1 MHYTKSLHEKAEE
14 LRFSIIIPSWN
25 NLAMLRCCIN
35 SIRKNSALKH
45 QIIVH
50 VNDGSDGTLD
60 WVKTQKDIDYT
71 QTTCNAGVCYAL
83 NLARTL
89 VVTDYILYLND
100 DMYVCPEWDIS
111 FDKAVK
117 AAGSHFFFFSGTLV
131 EPIRYLFGSI
141 EKNFGATLETFR
153 EQELLAEYCEL
164 KRANCQG
171 ALYPPNLVHRDVW
184 DLVGGYSI
192 EFSPG
197 MGSDP
202 DFVAKLWMLGVRN
215 FKMLG
220 DCLVYHFGKV
230 TTSRI
235 KHNRSGATFIS
246 KWSHTPRTFR
256 EVNLRY
262 GMPDTPENAA
272 LPYRM
277 PFRKTVKDKLKRWLY
292 AWLYLF
298 Y

>member
-1 MHYTKSLHEKAEE
+1 MYYTKYAHKKTEE
-14 LRFSIIIPSWN
+14 LRFSIVIPSWN
-25 NLAMLRCCIN
+25 NLAMLSCCIN

-60 WVKTQKDIDYT
+60 WVKSQMDIDYSH
-71 QTTCNAGVCYAL
+71 TTRNVGVCYAL

-100 DMYVCPEWDIS
+100 DMYVCPNWDIS
-111 FDKAVK
+111 FDNAVK
-117 AAGSHFFFFSGTLV
+117 ATDNHFFFFSGTLI
-131 EPIRYLFGSI
+131 EPVQYLLNSI

-153 EQELLAEYCEL
+153 EQELLAEYCGL
-164 KRANCQG
+164 KRANSQG

-202 DFVAKLWMLGVRN
+202 DFVAKLWTLGVRH
-215 FKMLG
+215 FRILG
-220 DCLVYHFGKV
+220 DCMVYHFGKI

-235 KHNRSGATFIS
+235 KHNKSRATFVS
-246 KWSHTPRTFR
+246 KWNHTFRTFL

-262 GMPDTPENAA
+262 GMPDTPEYTVQ
-272 LPYRM
+272 PYRM
-277 PFRKTVKDKLKRWLY
+277 PLKKIIKDRLKRWLY

-298 Y
+298 T